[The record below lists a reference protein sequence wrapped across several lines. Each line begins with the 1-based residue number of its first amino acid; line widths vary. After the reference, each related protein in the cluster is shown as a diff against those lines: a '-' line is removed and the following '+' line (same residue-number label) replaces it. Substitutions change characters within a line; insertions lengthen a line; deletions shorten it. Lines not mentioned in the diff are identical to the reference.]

1 MLKWLKS
8 TEDRLSDEAL
18 WGYQKATYQLKDL
31 KAYLKQNDKKKGK
44 GKEKVRVKDVRSE
57 GGSKKKVEKRQVY

>member
-1 MLKWLKS
+1 
-8 TEDRLSDEAL
+8 
-18 WGYQKATYQLKDL
+18 
-31 KAYLKQNDKKKGK
+31 LKQNDKKKGK